1 MLSIGHLGHTQL
13 SAQSEISQQKSYK
26 QVAITNLTIHL
37 VGVSSY
43 ILPTNEGGLGVLNID
58 TLTDAEFKD
67 ILLEV
72 KQAAKR
78 FRMFIDSR
86 AGQVFDDLQVA
97 NIETFDNVAMLAE
110 ACTGL
115 SSEEIR
121 DVVAQ
126 CNNRKNKLKKQ
137 AKNAK
142 NNNINR

>member
-1 MLSIGHLGHTQL
+1 MQN
-13 SAQSEISQQKSYK
+13 QSYK

-43 ILPTNEGGLGVLNID
+43 ILPINEGGLGVLNID

-78 FRMFIDSR
+78 FRIFIDSR
-86 AGQVFDDLQVA
+86 AGKVFDDLQVS

>member
-1 MLSIGHLGHTQL
+1 MQN
-13 SAQSEISQQKSYK
+13 KSYK

-43 ILPTNEGGLGVLNID
+43 ILPTNEGGLGALNLE
-58 TLTDAEFKD
+58 TLKDEEFKD
-67 ILLEV
+67 ILKEV
-72 KQAAKR
+72 QIVAKR
-78 FRMFIDSR
+78 FRKFIDSR

-126 CNNRKNKLKKQ
+126 CNNRKLKLAKQ
-137 AKNAK
+137 AKDAK
-142 NNNINR
+142 NNNRNK

>member
-1 MLSIGHLGHTQL
+1 MQN
-13 SAQSEISQQKSYK
+13 QSYK

-43 ILPTNEGGLGVLNID
+43 ILPIKDGGLGALNLD
-58 TLTDAEFKD
+58 TIKDEEFRN
-67 ILLEV
+67 ILNEV
-72 KQAAKR
+72 QIVANR
-78 FRMFIDSR
+78 FRKFIDSR

-126 CNNRKNKLKKQ
+126 CNNRKLKN

-142 NNNINR
+142 NNNRNK

>member
-1 MLSIGHLGHTQL
+1 M
-13 SAQSEISQQKSYK
+13 ENKSYK

-58 TLTDAEFKD
+58 TLTDEEFKD
-67 ILLEV
+67 ILRDV
-72 KQAAKR
+72 KQSAKR

-115 SSEEIR
+115 SNEEIR

-142 NNNINR
+142 NNHINR

>member
-1 MLSIGHLGHTQL
+1 MQN
-13 SAQSEISQQKSYK
+13 QSYK

-67 ILLEV
+67 VLLEV

-78 FRMFIDSR
+78 FRTFIESR
-86 AGQVFDDLQVA
+86 AGHVFDDLQVA

-115 SSEEIR
+115 SSDEIR

-142 NNNINR
+142 NNNRNK

>member
-1 MLSIGHLGHTQL
+1 MQN
-13 SAQSEISQQKSYK
+13 QSYK

-67 ILLEV
+67 ILVEV

-126 CNNRKNKLKKQ
+126 CNNRKIKLKKQ

-142 NNNINR
+142 NNNRNK

>member
-1 MLSIGHLGHTQL
+1 MQN
-13 SAQSEISQQKSYK
+13 QSYK

-58 TLTDAEFKD
+58 TLTDEEFKD
-67 ILLEV
+67 ILREV
-72 KQAAKR
+72 KQASRR
-78 FRMFIDSR
+78 FRNFIDSR
-86 AGQVFDDLQVA
+86 AGQVFDDLQVG

-115 SSEEIR
+115 SSEDIR

-126 CNNRKNKLKKQ
+126 CNNMRLKRAKRD
-137 AKNAK
+137 KNAK
-142 NNNINR
+142 NNHINR

>member
-1 MLSIGHLGHTQL
+1 MLTIGHLGHAQVST
-13 SAQSEISQQKSYK
+13 QSETAQQKSYK

-67 ILLEV
+67 ILVEV

-142 NNNINR
+142 NNHINR

>member
-1 MLSIGHLGHTQL
+1 MQN
-13 SAQSEISQQKSYK
+13 QSYK

-43 ILPTNEGGLGVLNID
+43 ILPTSDGGLGVLNID
-58 TLTDAEFKD
+58 TLKDAEFKD
-67 ILLEV
+67 ILREV

-86 AGQVFDDLQVA
+86 AGQVFDDLQIA

-126 CNNRKNKLKKQ
+126 CNNRKIKLKKQ

-142 NNNINR
+142 NNNRNK

>member
-1 MLSIGHLGHTQL
+1 MEKQ
-13 SAQSEISQQKSYK
+13 SYK

-43 ILPTNEGGLGVLNID
+43 ILPTSEGGLGVLNID

-142 NNNINR
+142 NNHINR

>member
-1 MLSIGHLGHTQL
+1 MSPTVNRLSLLISIPLFWVYAFLG
-13 SAQSEISQQKSYK
+13 YF
-26 QVAITNLTIHL
+26 AITNLTIHL

-43 ILPTNEGGLGVLNID
+43 ILPTKDGGLGALNLD
-58 TLTDAEFKD
+58 TLKDEEFKD
-67 ILLEV
+67 ILKEV
-72 KQAAKR
+72 QIVSKR
-78 FRMFIDSR
+78 FRKFIDSR
-86 AGQVFDDLQVA
+86 SGQVFDDLQVA

-126 CNNRKNKLKKQ
+126 CNNRKLRLAKQ

>member
-1 MLSIGHLGHTQL
+1 MQN
-13 SAQSEISQQKSYK
+13 QSYK

-67 ILLEV
+67 ILVEV

-115 SSEEIR
+115 SSEDIR

-126 CNNRKNKLKKQ
+126 CNNMRLKRAKRDKND
-137 AKNAK
+137 K

>member
-1 MLSIGHLGHTQL
+1 MQN
-13 SAQSEISQQKSYK
+13 KSYK

-43 ILPTNEGGLGVLNID
+43 ILPTSEGGLGVLNID
-58 TLTDAEFKD
+58 TLTDDEFKD
-67 ILLEV
+67 ILRDI
-72 KQAAKR
+72 KQSAKR

-115 SSEEIR
+115 SNEEIR

>member
-1 MLSIGHLGHTQL
+1 MQN
-13 SAQSEISQQKSYK
+13 QSYK
-26 QVAITNLTIHL
+26 HVAITNLTIHL

-43 ILPTNEGGLGVLNID
+43 ILPTSEGGLGVLNID
-58 TLTDAEFKD
+58 TLTDEEFKD
-67 ILLEV
+67 ILRDV
-72 KQAAKR
+72 KQSAKR

-142 NNNINR
+142 NNHINR

>member
-1 MLSIGHLGHTQL
+1 MQN
-13 SAQSEISQQKSYK
+13 QSYK

-43 ILPTNEGGLGVLNID
+43 ILPTSEGGLGVLNID
-58 TLTDAEFKD
+58 TLTDEEFKD
-67 ILLEV
+67 ILRDV
-72 KQAAKR
+72 KQSAKR

-86 AGQVFDDLQVA
+86 SGQVFDDLQVA

-115 SSEEIR
+115 SSEDIR

-126 CNNRKNKLKKQ
+126 CNNRRIRNNKLAKLANR

-142 NNNINR
+142 NNHINR

>member
-1 MLSIGHLGHTQL
+1 MQNQT
-13 SAQSEISQQKSYK
+13 YK

-43 ILPTNEGGLGVLNID
+43 ILPTNEGGLGVLNIE

-67 ILLEV
+67 ILLDV
-72 KQAAKR
+72 KIAAKR
-78 FRMFIDSR
+78 FRDFIDSR

-110 ACTGL
+110 ACAGL
-115 SSEEIR
+115 STEEIR

-126 CNNRKNKLKKQ
+126 CNNMRVRNNKLAKLAERAKRD
-137 AKNAK
+137 KNAK
-142 NNNINR
+142 NNNRNK

>member
-1 MLSIGHLGHTQL
+1 MQN
-13 SAQSEISQQKSYK
+13 QSYK

-43 ILPTNEGGLGVLNID
+43 ILPTKDGGLGALNLD
-58 TLTDAEFKD
+58 NLKDEEFKD
-67 ILLEV
+67 ILKEV
-72 KQAAKR
+72 QISAKR
-78 FRMFIDSR
+78 FRKFIDSR
-86 AGQVFDDLQVA
+86 SGQVFDDLQVA

-126 CNNRKNKLKKQ
+126 CNNRKLKLAKQ

>member
-1 MLSIGHLGHTQL
+1 MQN
-13 SAQSEISQQKSYK
+13 QSYK

-43 ILPTNEGGLGVLNID
+43 ILPTSEGGLGVLNID
-58 TLTDAEFKD
+58 TLTDEEFKD
-67 ILLEV
+67 ILRDV
-72 KQAAKR
+72 KQSAKR

-126 CNNRKNKLKKQ
+126 CNNRKIKLKKQ

>member
-1 MLSIGHLGHTQL
+1 MQN
-13 SAQSEISQQKSYK
+13 QSYK

-43 ILPTNEGGLGVLNID
+43 ILPTSEGGLGVLNID
-58 TLTDAEFKD
+58 TLKDAEFKD
-67 ILLEV
+67 ILREV

-86 AGQVFDDLQVA
+86 AGQVFDDLQIA

-126 CNNRKNKLKKQ
+126 CNNRKIKLKKQ

-142 NNNINR
+142 NNHINR